1 MYIFLKISTCQDLSG
16 PEELFSTDPPY
27 YRSMGAKQDNLS
39 KDCSPNTTYVLSM
52 LKTEPYKSPFLGPEG
67 HELY

>member
-16 PEELFSTDPPY
+16 PEELSSTDPPY

-39 KDCSPNTTYVLSM
+39 KDCSPNTKYVLSM
-52 LKTEPYKSPFLGPEG
+52 LKTEP
-67 HELY
+67 